1 MFPMFSMLTFANY
14 CSMKDKIEADE
25 NVIRFAD
32 SWWKIKVLN
41 KFIFVHFTCQRSVPS
56 IGGLWV
62 SDDNVLWHH
71 NYSVTEGS
79 WSHYLYNYRCTT
91 APPSDSH
98 PSQRQRRRFPSLAQS
113 APQSL
118 ETVLMRECDGRVNSF
133 TVTLKNDQIYGT
145 HCCALSLDWSLGR
158 HLVSWFSGQL
168 EASVVWVRVNS

>member
-1 MFPMFSMLTFANY
+1 MLWMYQISLNANMLIFSKYNVSHVQYAKLMRMSLDLQTV
-14 CSMKDKIEADE
+14 DE
-25 NVIRFAD
+25 KSKYWTNSYLSTAR
-32 SWWKIKVLN
+32 
-41 KFIFVHFTCQRSVPS
+41 QRSVQS

-91 APPSDSH
+91 APPSDSY
-98 PSQRQRRRFPSLAQS
+98 PSQRQRRRFPSLDQS
-113 APQSL
+113 ALHSL

-145 HCCALSLDWSLGR
+145 HCCALGLDWSLGR
-158 HLVSWFSGQL
+158 H
-168 EASVVWVRVNS
+168 